1 MARLLTTTADL
12 VRHSM
17 NVEVSVDI
25 DPADEG
31 LVALADQNQ
40 LQQVLVNLC
49 LNSRDAMPPGATQ
62 PLEFRL
68 RHRLL
73 IGELSAFPQNVP
85 AGDYVVLDVEDRG
98 SGMSQTVLAQA
109 LDPFFTTKDVG
120 QGTGLGLPVAF
131 GIVHGHQGLLTL
143 KSEVGRGTCVSIFLP
158 RLAEPGEVSAPA
170 DRTHVLEPEA
180 TPRRQILVVDDEEA
194 VRDVVCR
201 FLEIA
206 GHQVVCVKNGAEALA
221 SLRGEPL
228 PDLVI
233 LDLMIPKEDGA
244 ANFRAI
250 RAAHP
255 QVPILLCTGLV
266 QMDLAQQ
273 LLQEGAADLLRKPFR
288 MNELWYMVNKAVAG

>member
-1 MARLLTTTADL
+1 
-12 VRHSM
+12 
-17 NVEVSVDI
+17 
-25 DPADEG
+25 
-31 LVALADQNQ
+31 
-40 LQQVLVNLC
+40 
-49 LNSRDAMPPGATQ
+49 
-62 PLEFRL
+62 
-68 RHRLL
+68 
-73 IGELSAFPQNVP
+73 
-85 AGDYVVLDVEDRG
+85 
-98 SGMSQTVLAQA
+98 
-109 LDPFFTTKDVG
+109 
-120 QGTGLGLPVAF
+120 
-131 GIVHGHQGLLTL
+131 
-143 KSEVGRGTCVSIFLP
+143 
-158 RLAEPGEVSAPA
+158 
-170 DRTHVLEPEA
+170 
-180 TPRRQILVVDDEEA
+180 VVDDEEA